1 MDTVDFENA
10 YSMWDKNNIAN
21 KMTIAQIDLQNSV
34 MEIVKDMRNGS
45 Y

>member
-1 MDTVDFENA
+1 MDTVDFKNA

-34 MEIVKDMRNGS
+34 IDIVNDMRN